1 VEESQKLGIQTFK
14 GTYCWYPGPT
24 YETPLEIS
32 AFVKLGANLFGMST
46 VPEVLAAHS
55 HKMRT
60 VICSVITNL
69 AAGITKKVLSG
80 SDVVETAARAAEMV
94 EDLFVKLVNRFND
107 MPQLAT

>member
-1 VEESQKLGIQTFK
+1 
-14 GTYCWYPGPT
+14 
-24 YETPLEIS
+24 
-32 AFVKLGANLFGMST
+32 MST